1 MSRMV
6 QSAWCGALVALLAP
20 TVVAAQEETTP
31 PPQQAEQTELVF
43 EREVFQ
49 YPQFQRRNPFHPLD
63 SGDEGQVRFEQLRV
77 SGIIVG
83 ADPLESVVTLTTS
96 ELTVSE
102 DGSGVSVS
110 EGQSWYAK
118 VGQTVG
124 NVRILEIHADRVV
137 VEIEEFGIAEQR
149 IMQLETR
156 RLGGTP

>member
-1 MSRMV
+1 MSRMI
-6 QSAWCGALVALLAP
+6 QTAWCGALAVLLAP
-20 TVVAAQEETTP
+20 MVVAAQEPPPP

-43 EREVFQ
+43 EREVFR
-49 YPQFQRRNPFHPLD
+49 YPEFQRRNPFHPLD
-63 SGDEGQVRFEQLRV
+63 SGDAGQVRFEQLRV
-77 SGIIVG
+77 SGIIVA
-83 ADPLESVVTLTTS
+83 ADPSQSVATLTTS

-124 NVRILEIHADRVV
+124 NVRILEIHTDRVV
-137 VEIEEFGIAEQR
+137 VEIQEFGIAEQR